1 MITALTRP
9 APIPFDRP
17 ALGTSFDEI
26 HSGLRWYYE
35 RWLERDDLQ
44 DDLQFEIRMLLK
56 EKSAEKG
63 KEAFGALFDL
73 SESGIREAAS
83 FVLLQDKRDDLQG
96 IYAVINPSLRTDAPR
111 GKISKTLTK
120 DKDIIG
126 GACAWILVDIDP
138 IRDPKEFN
146 TWNAKNTEIGWAHSA
161 GNTVLNLLTLEANTI
176 VHSGNGWQ
184 AVYPVEHLSKD
195 DHSLILKWLDSK
207 IQSDDYFCGRVKVD
221 SSVSN
226 LSRIWRL
233 IGTHGRKMGNGNDR
247 PFVVK
252 SVAIRPGAD
261 REDLPRMISSNQQEL
276 EELLAEIKSNDQK
289 QPPKIASVA
298 RYVTETTQEP
308 PKKDGLKNGI
318 LQVVETDSSWSG
330 RAKAYARAVGAARPA
345 VSGQEGHNV
354 TFALAAKLVQK
365 FPMLDES
372 QHWEALKIYNDFCQP
387 PWSDEELRHKLISAQ
402 NAPRWHSPFTETA
415 YTAAL
420 AHGLSDSLRYFLVD
434 DTSDRGNAHRLLDKF
449 GADLRYISTWEK
461 WLAWD
466 GSAWQLDID
475 GLAKI
480 WFKKATESCISV
492 VWKWLKDN
500 EQFAKLEKGE
510 VEGEQHRQYR
520 KYQAL
525 AKFLQTSRNMSKL
538 TAALASAQS
547 EDVTLSHEKLNQR
560 KDLLSCP
567 NGTLDLRSGKLI
579 PANRENLISQKS
591 SVEWDENAAC
601 QRWEQFL
608 GEIFIDPATGQTDHD
623 MIGYLQRVFGCA
635 LAGRANEE
643 NLVLILSGAGGN
655 GKSKLIEALSG
666 VIGNDL
672 CFSADPSFLL
682 QSKAGQHPTSIAAL
696 YGKRLVFALEPDSGR
711 MNTALV
717 KMISGSDTIAARRM
731 NEDFWNFKPE
741 CLLTISTNKKPE
753 ITETSDGIWR
763 RLRVIEF
770 HRQFNE
776 STRDETLGQKLREEA
791 QGILCWLVAGA
802 KEYLANGL
810 QTPETVLAATA
821 EYRSAEDV
829 VGSWLEECALIVD
842 DSAVRTKAGNVQE
855 SFRRWCDRN
864 GHHPGKSALAE
875 GLKRLGCAKIKNSTL
890 WWTRIKLIDESAEV
904 S

>member
-1 MITALTRP
+1 MITALTQP
-9 APIPFDRP
+9 APVPFNRP
-17 ALGTSFDEI
+17 ALGTSFDDI
-26 HSGLRWYYE
+26 HSGLLDYYQ

-44 DDLQFEIRMLLK
+44 FEIRILK
-56 EKSAEKG
+56 NPEGAS
-63 KEAFGALFDL
+63 GALFDL
-73 SESGIREAAS
+73 TEDGIRKAAD
-83 FVLLQDKRDDLQG
+83 FILKHDKRDDVKG
-96 IYAVINPSLRTDAPR
+96 IYSTINPSLRTDAPR
-111 GKISKTLTK
+111 GTLSTKLTK
-120 DKDIIG
+120 DPAIIG
-126 GACAWILVDIDP
+126 GACYAVLVDIDP
-138 IRDPKEFN
+138 IRDPNEFN
-146 TWNAKNTEIGWAHSA
+146 TWNATSTEVAWALAA
-161 GNTVLNLLTLEANTI
+161 GNKVLDLLPLEPNTI
-176 VHSGNGWQ
+176 AHSGNGWQ
-184 AVYPVEHLSKD
+184 SVYPVEYLSKD
-195 DHSLILKWLDSK
+195 DHSLLLKWLDDQ
-207 IQSDDYFCGRVKVD
+207 IQSDEYFRGRVKVD
-221 SSVSN
+221 SAVCN
-226 LSRIWRL
+226 PSRIWRV
-233 IGTHGRKMGNGNDR
+233 IGTHGRKNGNGSDR
-247 PFVVK
+247 PNIVK

-261 REDLPRMISSNQQEL
+261 REDLPRMISHNQMEL
-276 EELLAEIKSNDQK
+276 EALLAEIKSNYQK
-289 QPPKIASVA
+289 QPPKIAPVA

-308 PKKDGLKNGI
+308 PKKDGLKNGV
-318 LQVVETDSSWSG
+318 LKVVETDSSWSG

-345 VSGQEGHNV
+345 VSGQDGHKA

-365 FPMLDES
+365 FSMLDES
-372 QHWEALKIYNDFCQP
+372 QHWEALKIFNDFCQP
-387 PWSDEELRHKLISAQ
+387 PWSDEELRHKLISAKK
-402 NAPRWHSPFTETA
+402 APRWHSPFTETT
-415 YTAAL
+415 YKTAL
-420 AHGLSDSLRYFLVD
+420 AHGLSESLRYCLMD
-434 DTSDRGNAHRLLDKF
+434 DTSDRGNAHRLLERF

-475 GLAKI
+475 GLSKR
-480 WFKKATESCISV
+480 WFKQSIEESIPI
-492 VWKWLKDN
+492 VWKWLKEN

-510 VEGEQHRQYR
+510 VEGEQHREYR

-525 AKFLQTSRNMSKL
+525 AKFLQSSRNMAKL

-547 EDVTLSHEKLNQR
+547 EDVTVTHEKLNQQ
-560 KDLLSCP
+560 KDLLACP
-567 NGTLDLRSGKLI
+567 NGTLDLRSGKLV
-579 PANRENLISQKS
+579 PPNRKHLISQKS
-591 SVEWDENAAC
+591 PVEWDENAAC

-608 GEIFIDPATGQTDHD
+608 GEIFIDPVTGQTDHD

-635 LAGRANEE
+635 IAGRANEE

-682 QSKAGQHPTSIAAL
+682 QSKAGQHPSILASL
-696 YGKRLVFALEPDSGR
+696 FGKRLVCAIEPDSGR

-717 KMISGSDTIAARRM
+717 KQISGADTIAARRM
-731 NEDFWNFKPE
+731 NEDWWNFRPE
-741 CLLTISTNKKPE
+741 CLLAISTNKKPE

-770 HRQFNE
+770 HRQFDE

-842 DSAVRTKAGNVQE
+842 DSAVRTKAGKVQE

-864 GHHPGKSALAE
+864 GHHPGKSALVD
-875 GLKRLGCAKIKNSTL
+875 GLKRLGCAKIKNSAL